1 MVEER
6 RIAAWIGASVEIKG
20 DLTSSEDLTIAGK
33 VEGDVTVRAHA
44 VTIASE
50 ARIRGNITA
59 RAVTVHGEVIGTITS
74 EGNVVVGETGNIEGD
89 IKAPRMVV
97 MEGAAMHGRVQM
109 STPRT

>member
-33 VEGDVTVRAHA
+33 VEGDVTVKAHA

-50 ARIRGNITA
+50 SRIRGNITA
-59 RAVTVHGEVIGTITS
+59 RAVTVHGHVIGTIASDGT
-74 EGNVVVGETGNIEGD
+74 VVVGETGNVEGD
-89 IKAPRMVV
+89 ITAPRMVV
-97 MEGAAMHGRVQM
+97 KEGAVLRGRVQM
-109 STPRT
+109 SAPR

>member
-50 ARIRGNITA
+50 ARIRGDITA
-59 RAVTVHGEVIGTITS
+59 RAVTVRGQVIGTITS
-74 EGNVVVGETGNIEGD
+74 EGTVVVGETGSVEGD
-89 IKAPRMVV
+89 IRAPRMAV
-97 MEGAAMHGRVQM
+97 MEGAVLLGRVQM
-109 STPRT
+109 SAP

>member
-6 RIAAWIGASVEIKG
+6 RIAAWIGSSVEIKG

-33 VEGDVTVRAHA
+33 VEGDVTVKAHA

-59 RAVTVHGEVIGTITS
+59 RAVTIQGQVIGTIAS
-74 EGNVVVGETGNIEGD
+74 EGTVVVGATGNVEGD
-89 IKAPRMVV
+89 ISAPRMAVA
-97 MEGAAMHGRVQM
+97 EGAVLHGRVQM
-109 STPRT
+109 SATRK